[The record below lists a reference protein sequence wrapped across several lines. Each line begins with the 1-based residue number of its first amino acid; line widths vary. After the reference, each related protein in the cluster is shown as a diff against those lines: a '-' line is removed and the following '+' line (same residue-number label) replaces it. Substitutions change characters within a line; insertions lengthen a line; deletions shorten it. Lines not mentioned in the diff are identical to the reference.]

1 MRDLFGFTRRT
12 LGLIAVF
19 AAGCGGGIGP
29 NAPGGLPFTSL
40 QAARTASPDLTK
52 PALITLNTSTGALEY
67 WPIKPGGSDQPTTLS
82 GSLGIYQGYGLA
94 ANGNVV
100 AIANYSPAEVV
111 TYNVKTKAT
120 KTLVDPYGD
129 PYDIAID
136 KQGTLYAMNLAS
148 VAVFKSGSSTPSEL
162 SCSYMSTS
170 EGIGV
175 DNEGDVFVNGYG
187 PSSFMGVIEYPAGS
201 TTCTKPNLKA
211 ERGYPGGV
219 GVDPETDALL
229 VVDNPDQCAGGLE
242 GVMTIYPKPYNPNT
256 AHRRVL
262 GAMYCAGTFR
272 LNSKSNTIF
281 VSDATVSDG
290 FPIIDQ
296 ETFPGAKYEGDYQIG
311 PSPSGSFGG
320 FTTIPNT
327 LPN

>member
-1 MRDLFGFTRRT
+1 MRALVGSGRFT

-19 AAGCGGGIGP
+19 AAGCGGNIESNPAGVP
-29 NAPGGLPFTSL
+29 LTRLQTS
-40 QAARTASPDLTK
+40 RTASSDFTK

-67 WPIKPGGSDQPTTLS
+67 WAIESGGGYQPTPLS
-82 GSLGIYQGYGLA
+82 GSLGIYQGYGLV

-100 AIANYSPAEVV
+100 AIANDSPAEVV

-120 KTLVDPYGD
+120 KTLPDPYGG
-129 PYDIAID
+129 PYDIAVD
-136 KQGTLYAMNLAS
+136 RKGTLYAMNLAS
-148 VAVFKSGSSTPSEL
+148 VAVFKSSSSKATEL
-162 SCSYMSTS
+162 SCSYMTTS
-170 EGIGV
+170 EAIGV

-187 PSSFMGVIEYPAGS
+187 PDSFMGVIEYAAGS
-201 TTCTKPNLKA
+201 TTCTKPQLKA
-211 ERGYPGGV
+211 EQGYATGV
-219 GVDPETDALL
+219 GVDPKTDALL

-242 GVMTIYPKPYNPNT
+242 GEMTIYPKPYNPKT
-256 AHRRVL
+256 AHHIDL
-262 GAMYCAGTFR
+262 NAQYCAGTFR
-272 LNSKSNTIF
+272 LNSTSDTIF

-296 ETFPGAKYEGDYQIG
+296 ESFPGAKFEGTYQIG
-311 PSPSGSFGG
+311 ASPSGSFGG